1 MLKLCRLF
9 WVTTTLGWL
18 CGAGLLG
25 LASQVAV
32 AQTAPDMLDR
42 KYELDIWV
50 HDRETYDNLDRVKV
64 KLINTASGQID
75 SLMAIES
82 HVTFTIEKCNT
93 YEILVLKNG
102 YLNRRATFDAAC
114 YQKDATKR
122 YCLSGMNLLN
132 VLRMGGDY
140 DARIEVEMPLTRLAV
155 DQVFKIE
162 NIYYD
167 YNKWDIRPD
176 AATELNK
183 LVTILKDNP
192 SIVVELGS
200 HTDARSTAEYN
211 AQLSQ
216 KRAEAAVAYIITQG
230 IDKQRITAKGYGE
243 SKLINRCRDGVK
255 CTEAEHQQNRRTEVR
270 ITGFID

>member
-1 MLKLCRLF
+1 MA
-9 WVTTTLGWL
+9 TLSRVWQI
-18 CGAGLLG
+18 GLL
-25 LASQVAV
+25 VALSHCAT
-32 AQTAPDMLDR
+32 AQTPPDMLDR

-64 KLINTASGQID
+64 KLINTASGQVD
-75 SLMAIES
+75 SLMAVGS

-132 VLRMGGDY
+132 VLRMSGDY
-140 DARIEVEMPLTRLAV
+140 DARIEVEMPLTRLAI

-176 AATELNK
+176 AALELNK

-200 HTDARSTAEYN
+200 HTDSRSTAEYN

-230 IDKQRITAKGYGE
+230 IDKQRITARGYGE
-243 SKLINRCRDGVK
+243 SKLLNRCHDGVK
-255 CTEAEHQQNRRTEVR
+255 CSETEHQQNRRTEVR
-270 ITGFID
+270 ITGFVE